1 MALLS
6 ETQKRKN
13 YADQA
18 RASALIEGIPQTDKA
33 KSLSE
38 RYVNGEITISQA
50 IKKARAVY
58 SLEP

>member
-1 MALLS
+1 MDLLNG
-6 ETQKRKN
+6 TQKRKK

-33 KSLSE
+33 KSLADK
-38 RYVNGEITISQA
+38 YVNGEITISQA
-50 IKKARAVY
+50 IKKARADY